1 MGAGAPRRGGRTA
14 AGRAGQGRPRRK
26 SARVPRR
33 NAASPGSRTLG
44 ASHAAL
50 RQGCAHPGRKGREA
64 TGAGHPHP
72 RRGLGSRRSPGHRSG
87 ARGRRG
93 AAAVSFLL
101 SSLKSGKPYGEG
113 EGSATAS
120 GAAAP
125 RGGPS
130 EGAGCAPQAGG
141 EGATT
146 ARGPGGA
153 TARPRPHTHHVEG
166 EGQAEQEEPQVEV
179 QRVHEGGLVRVVV
192 PAPAERGP
200 HPLPEDLQ
208 RLRPHPAR
216 RRPGPSAARRGRRS
230 PHAVYPPPE
239 RRESGPAPRRSLG
252 LRQEEEAATEE
263 EETGA
268 EERGEEEGTGLQG
281 AAAILSPNT
290 RSRSRALTAPARL
303 RRRRDPRRPPVLG
316 RTEREAG
323 RPGGTGSKPRPLRLL
338 LSSPSAL
345 QPAPRGRLLP
355 APGSSART
363 RPGGR
368 GRGRGARC
376 RAPGDPV
383 ALPAGTRASPLM
395 SP

>member
-1 MGAGAPRRGGRTA
+1 M
-14 AGRAGQGRPRRK
+14 
-26 SARVPRR
+26 
-33 NAASPGSRTLG
+33 
-44 ASHAAL
+44 
-50 RQGCAHPGRKGREA
+50 
-64 TGAGHPHP
+64 
-72 RRGLGSRRSPGHRSG
+72 
-87 ARGRRG
+87 
-93 AAAVSFLL
+93 
-101 SSLKSGKPYGEG
+101 
-113 EGSATAS
+113 
-120 GAAAP
+120 
-125 RGGPS
+125 
-130 EGAGCAPQAGG
+130 
-141 EGATT
+141 
-146 ARGPGGA
+146 
-153 TARPRPHTHHVEG
+153 
-166 EGQAEQEEPQVEV
+166 

-208 RLRPHPAR
+208 RLRPHPARR

-323 RPGGTGSKPRPLRLL
+323 RPGGTGSKPRP
-338 LSSPSAL
+338 P
-345 QPAPRGRLLP
+345 PAPPLLALRPP
-355 APGSSART
+355 AGSARA
-363 RPGGR
+363 PPA
-368 GRGRGARC
+368 GAREQ
-376 RAPGDPV
+376 RAHAARRAGAGPGRQVQGSRRPRGSPGRDPGKSIDEP
-383 ALPAGTRASPLM
+383 LNLIFRSPTPCLQNLARRLADVL
-395 SP
+395 